1 MSSIGKT
8 LAYGL
13 HLFGQICTSQI
24 ATEMGRTAYALH
36 GAVSH
41 STERVNELN
50 ILKHFFSWSEGKLIK
65 LLKDILV
72 IQDPHLS
79 VIKKTR

>member
-1 MSSIGKT
+1 MSSRGKT

-36 GAVSH
+36 GAVSKRAKMLKFNSNSNIFFGSAKTKTDH
-41 STERVNELN
+41 PISNIPHTEENRRYQN
-50 ILKHFFSWSEGKLIK
+50 G
-65 LLKDILV
+65 
-72 IQDPHLS
+72 P
-79 VIKKTR
+79 